1 MVRLRLSELDDAVKA
16 FLAPAQQGQTIV
28 IEDDAGKLQ
37 CGVTPYVQAAPAEK
51 QAALAALDRLQLKA
65 SQNAEQL
72 GVSEDDVD
80 RELQN

>member
-28 IEDDAGKLQ
+28 IEDDAGQLQ
-37 CGVTPYVQAAPAEK
+37 CGVTPYVQATPAEK
-51 QAALAALDRLQLKA
+51 QAALEALDRLQLKT
-65 SQNAEQL
+65 SQNVEQL
-72 GVSEDDVD
+72 RVSEVDVD